1 MGNPPRPSPTPNFP
15 PDLEAETP
23 SGLHRIRVQELN
35 WQGAKLTIA
44 MCVVA
49 VGTAFG
55 AYKFIVNEARAQ
67 TDAGV
72 ANMESRVRAVEQ
84 QVPQLREDVH
94 EARGEL
100 RDLYKAVMEG
110 KRSEK
115 LERPLPPLPKD
126 GGP

>member
-1 MGNPPRPSPTPNFP
+1 VPDFP
-15 PDLEAETP
+15 PDLPAETP
-23 SGLHRIRVQELN
+23 SGLHRIRVSELN

-55 AYKFIVNEARAQ
+55 AYKFIISEARAQ
-67 TDAGV
+67 TDAG
-72 ANMESRVRAVEQ
+72 MKGLESRVVAVEQ
-84 QVPQLREDVH
+84 QVPQLREELH
-94 EARGEL
+94 EARQDTH
-100 RDLYKAVMEG
+100 DLYRAIMEG
-110 KRSEK
+110 KRSER